1 MNTADLEALLDQ
13 KCLESKL
20 ALEKERKRDLA
31 ACNIE
36 IIVVVSFIS
45 LFAILGY
52 YICWGAGY
60 SFFAKQQHDTSV
72 AMLLAKPGP
81 HVPLI
86 QSALAEDGYVS
97 LVDYNNYVE
106 MANAYKLQ
114 VVPADPGLVGLE
126 GGLESS
132 EEGATVQDV
141 KVPTNV
147 SNSATESASNTSS
160 TEAALSPENS
170 DSNN

>member
-20 ALEKERKRDLA
+20 ALEKKRKRDLA

-72 AMLLAKPGP
+72 AMLLARPGP

-114 VVPADPGLVGLE
+114 VVPADPGLE

-141 KVPTNV
+141 EVPTNV
-147 SNSATESASNTSS
+147 SNSTTESASNTSS